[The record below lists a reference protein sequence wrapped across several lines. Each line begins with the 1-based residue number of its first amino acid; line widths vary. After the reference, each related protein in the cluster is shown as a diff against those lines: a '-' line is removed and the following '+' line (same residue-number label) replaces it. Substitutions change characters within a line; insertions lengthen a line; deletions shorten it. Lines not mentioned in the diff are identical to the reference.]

1 MDYNCQKV
9 EGLKLGSS
17 RKPYFSII
25 GSKSSRFSFQS
36 SEMDLAKRELL
47 GAAG

>member
-9 EGLKLGSS
+9 EGLKLAAAESPPSPLLGA
-17 RKPYFSII
+17 RAVD
-25 GSKSSRFSFQS
+25 SFQS
-36 SEMDLAKRELL
+36 SEMDLAKRELR